1 MVHPKMRTM
10 SPMRQLDHLLHEVLR
25 DASRGSSGCR
35 MPITSSA
42 PGSRGSSG
50 CRMWSP
56 GLRSP
61 GCQALH
67 LLHEVHEDPQ
77 DAGCELSARAMSY
90 LSHQDQG
97 ELHDLVLDLRSRR
110 PDRGVRS
117 PDPRSQSPDRR
128 SRSPDRRSQSRDP
141 RSQSPDL
148 RSRS

>member
-77 DAGCELSARAMSY
+77 DAGCELSAGAMSY
-90 LSHQDQG
+90 LITRIKEDHHDHVPDLGPKDQIEG
-97 ELHDLVLDLRSRR
+97 SDLQIQGLNLQI
-110 PDRGVRS
+110 GG
-117 PDPRSQSPDRR
+117 
-128 SRSPDRRSQSRDP
+128 
-141 RSQSPDL
+141 PDL
-148 RSRS
+148 RIGGPNLGIRGPNLLI